1 MLYYVLNRK
10 NRSWC
15 SMIKKI
21 IKYLF
26 LVAIPTIAAYLAE
39 DDSVIQYLIRK
50 QILYQDFNCD
60 TFQHICALISI
71 IFTVFVLFPQLLCLE
86 YKREKE
92 QEQIVGLYNMI
103 KDIATAALEKYFT
116 KHAAFQ
122 FNMRIFIP
130 EHLRLR
136 RIQKLLDPRTPL
148 FFHNK
153 NIEPFAKRDKTEQL
167 RFRVTPDPQGIVG
180 NCYTT
185 KSISYDENLLESN
198 STKYNLD
205 QNQIA
210 LTNDLKWS
218 ICIPIADKGNNVIA
232 VVAFDSTTSPLNIHA
247 NEKDICRMTNNIAI
261 QLHNYVPNLFK

>member
-1 MLYYVLNRK
+1 M
-10 NRSWC
+10 
-15 SMIKKI
+15 I
-21 IKYLF
+21 IKAIKYFF
-26 LVAIPTIAAYLAE
+26 LTAIPTVTAYLAE
-39 DDSVIQYLIRK
+39 DDSAIQYLIRTRV
-50 QILYQDFNCD
+50 LYPGFDCGA
-60 TFQHICALISI
+60 FQHACALVSI
-71 IFTVFVLFPQLLCLE
+71 AFTIFILFPQLVRLE
-86 YKREKE
+86 YKRERQ

-116 KHAAFQ
+116 RQAAFQ

-130 EHLRLR
+130 EHLHLH
-136 RIQKLLDPRTPL
+136 RIQKLLDPHTPL

-180 NCYTT
+180 NCYNT
-185 KSISYDENLLESN
+185 KSISYDENLLENN
-198 STKYNLD
+198 STEYNLD

-218 ICIPIADKGNNVIA
+218 ICIPITDKGNNVIA